1 MSIRFVTLPARRLPQ
16 MPQLWAIGRCPRDD
30 RRSNAAGTPL
40 DERRLDDRE
49 VGMVSYTLELL
60 LAWSNAFI
68 PSPSSVLSLHP
79 PSATGEPKPA
89 QRTVRCLRSSTVTF
103 RDAVGAVGR
112 TAGRASAQV
121 GARHGAG
128 AEGESSLW
136 SPSLPTTRRGKQ
148 GTHRCQLRRVRARAS
163 ATPSM
168 LVDHPLQPS
177 ASRVAHGVPDSPR
190 RRVSGRNLDR
200 SRASEGVGPREAH
213 KKSARR
219 GHRGGPLDS
228 PMDCCRCGGCT
239 TCAHA
244 SRRDH
249 RMASGL
255 ACERRAC
262 PRQVSRHSCA
272 SSRWPPQSRIPA
284 TRATVLWRHACT
296 LSREPP
302 AHKRWCL
309 PVPSWS
315 SWR

>member
-1 MSIRFVTLPARRLPQ
+1 MGAKPSPPGGAATALAGSVGGAVAGGLSPCRRLVRT
-16 MPQLWAIGRCPRDD
+16 LGRPR
-30 RRSNAAGTPL
+30 
-40 DERRLDDRE
+40 
-49 VGMVSYTLELL
+49 
-60 LAWSNAFI
+60 
-68 PSPSSVLSLHP
+68 
-79 PSATGEPKPA
+79 
-89 QRTVRCLRSSTVTF
+89 
-103 RDAVGAVGR
+103 
-112 TAGRASAQV
+112 GRAGCCSQTQTESAGV
-121 GARHGAG
+121 GCTVPMTGSGCGCARHGAG
-128 AEGESSLW
+128 AKGESALW

-177 ASRVAHGVPDSPR
+177 ASRVARGVPDSPR